1 MILGLLWTIILRF
14 QIQEIEIEVNED
26 EEGSEKKSAKEA
38 LLLWCQRRTNGYSHV
53 NVQDFSQSWRSGM
66 AFNALIHYHRPD
78 LFDYHSLKEEDH
90 INNLNHAFEVAE
102 KELGVPRLLDAEDV
116 DIARPD
122 EKSIMTYVSAFY
134 HVFAKMKNQQK
145 GGSRIANIIS
155 QLMEVDRMIN
165 QYENMVER
173 LLSWIENQIEK
184 LNEKDVVNSLLQVQ
198 QQMTLF
204 KDYRTVEKPPKFTE
218 RSDIEAQLFS
228 IQTKLKS
235 LGQPLYVPAEGSR
248 VQDIEGAWSV
258 LEKAEHKRE
267 LHLREQ
273 LQRLENLQ
281 NLANRFERKRVLREG
296 YLKEMIH
303 VLSDGRYGSNL
314 SQVEA
319 TVKKHEA
326 ISADIFARQERFEC
340 LESMA
345 DTLVKENYSDKGKI
359 IAQNKEIAEK
369 WEHLL
374 DLLNQHTKNLTAASN
389 LMHSMREVETISS
402 DLSDIEKTFAVE
414 DSLGAAHLSAVE
426 DLLHKHAIIESQ
438 IVSRGET
445 IDKLTKQSRKFLSH
459 PNNSICKE
467 APLLVSRIE
476 KLNDE
481 YSALLDLANKRRAK
495 LETSKVY
502 FQFVEDHEEG
512 EAWIVER
519 QRICQAVLPSKD
531 LLGVISLEQKHK
543 GLEDEI
549 KAHRS
554 RINKIVERGEHLI
567 SSRHQQAADVKVRLE
582 ELQNNWHHLHE
593 LAALKRKQLEDATEA
608 FQYHQDANEAE
619 SWMNE
624 KMQLASSEDYGKDE
638 ASASALLSRH
648 SRIEEEVKAYEND
661 MKRLTDQSEKMIK
674 SGIASLFMI
683 CGDAFSAATGAPE
696 TVEELVEEMVEEW
709 VEVEEIQEVLEDKR
723 IPQVM
728 VLFNF
733 KGQQGM
739 EVTKGELLTLKE
751 KTNTDWWCVSKIG
764 TPKKSPEGAATTGFV
779 PANYVKQVEDRVVQ
793 VKVKKPVKVKQKQM
807 VKQMTKKTTKKP
819 SKRSKRRLSI
829 ICDAESVEQ
838 RQRNI
843 CTSYDE
849 LTEVCRSRRQHLEN
863 AIKLFRFNS
872 VCDDFEK
879 WIQDKESSILKTH
892 QQYQQQLLSQDQ
904 SNTPVKHASST
915 SSLSISDPA
924 ELLQKK
930 FECFLSD
937 LTTNKSKIQE
947 IDNMAAESTSTLQPQ
962 FSHAIKQRQA
972 QLNKRWQKLN
982 DLKIDLGKSVQS
994 LTSVDS
1000 FNKSC
1005 HDAKEWMLEKMSK
1018 MDYGETSHRDLKAIQ
1033 ALVRK
1038 HDNLEREMTPIE
1050 ETIAKVNHLAE
1061 TVKVAYPAEKSNVTT
1076 KQKELQSLWE
1086 SMKSTALN
1094 ERRRL
1099 EEALTAQILKNS
1111 SVDLLRWVR
1120 GYAKETLKDDKYNK
1134 VRDVA
1139 TAELYLKCH
1148 EDFGFEIAAK
1158 DDDFKDLEQLG
1169 VRLLKQKPNDD
1180 IRQLLLDLQA
1190 EKKQLH
1196 ENWQE
1201 KDNWLKQCKDLMI
1214 FNQEAD
1220 HLETMAK
1227 SHNTFLDFDD
1237 LGTTL
1242 DDVES
1247 LLKRHENFMATMTAQ
1262 EDRMNNFND
1271 MAKKLMEVGH
1281 YACPAV
1287 EEKRKQI
1294 NIMRS
1299 GVKERAGQR
1308 NQLLL
1313 DALAFQEF
1321 KANADEFIAWCSSKV
1336 KTVDDENYKDLN
1348 NMEKKLQKHEAFEA
1362 ELKASHSR
1370 KVALVKTGEDLIK
1383 KTARNSDDI
1392 HESISTMEVKWKEL
1406 VSQAE
1411 KRGVGLRQANEQVLF
1426 YQNIEYARDKLSELE
1441 RTLSSSELGRDLR
1454 SCKELIKKH
1463 NATENDLSQWD
1474 SKVTDL
1480 VEYGK
1485 KIASTHFD
1493 AESIIKESRD
1503 VSLKFKELIDPARK
1517 RRNLLQESLK
1527 FHEFEFEIN
1536 TELQWIQEHEVTAA
1550 STETAKSLT
1559 DAQNLLK
1566 KHQKLEREVMGH
1578 QSQIDKSLAIG
1589 SALIEQDHF
1598 SKGSVA
1604 EKCKELKD
1612 AWKRLNETIL
1622 EKRKR
1627 LELAVKTQG
1636 FFSEA
1641 HEVEVWI
1648 NEKLNLLSTTELG
1661 RDLDSTSK
1669 IMTKHSALELEVD
1682 TYAGLLTE
1690 MKHQGKKLQTNNP
1703 DESLLNQRMDDIDR
1717 LMKTLQSSLV
1727 DRRVL
1732 LKETLSLHEFH
1743 RESGNFLE
1751 WIQDQMQTASSDD
1764 YGQDY
1769 EHLQLLRSKF
1779 LDFKRRV
1786 EGNQDRFKQCEEF
1799 AAKLMSTSRRQDI
1812 DARQCQVRDSWSN
1825 LLDVIASRDQKL
1837 TAAGEIHR
1845 FNRDV
1850 AEALS
1855 RILEKYSII
1864 AVDDVGRDLPSVQSL
1879 LRKHEGYE
1887 NDLVALEAQLQV
1899 LIDDSAR
1906 LQREYPGGNA
1916 EHILKQQEIV
1926 VQHWNNLQDRAGLR
1940 KSLLQS
1946 SFALQKFIASVK
1958 DLERWA
1964 DGLGTEIGTQER
1976 VRDAFGVQVLRTEH
1990 ERLKAEI
1997 EAREPDFSNVVSIG
2011 DKMVAE
2017 ENAFGREEV
2026 RSHLTR
2032 MLQCREALH
2041 TAWQLKK
2048 VYLDQLSDLHFFL
2061 SAAKQL
2067 DQLSG
2072 QHEHYLS
2079 SAESGETVETVS
2091 SAIKKHESFEKLLQT
2106 QDEKLLALQQSGLKL
2121 IQQNHFESDTIKK
2134 RMDEVTNRRHAV
2146 KESSARRRA
2155 FLQDSML
2162 LAQFRRDVSEAEAW
2176 IEERYKLLRV
2186 GVSLETSKYQK
2197 HQALVAELNVHKKN
2211 VEQIRQNGHLLLSRK
2226 HEASAEIRSQLNG
2239 LLEKVN
2245 SFEQSLDAEIFKR
2258 DAAQLE
2264 SWIESQLKTLEEK
2277 NLGDSISAIEDLL
2290 KQHEQFEQMIVAQ
2303 EEKFACLNRQTLKE
2317 KVVEDER
2324 RAAEDRLR
2332 EEERLESLRR
2342 EEERIRR
2349 EVQELKIQQQHSR
2362 ETTGDS
2368 FSFLKSVISQRH
2380 SSLKKGE
2387 PSKRI
2392 PPVQIEGLLE
2402 RKHELTTGGKKAG
2415 FRSWKAYYS
2424 VLYGQVMCFFRD
2436 KQAYFEGTPAS
2447 APFSVYAAKVSRPND
2462 YTKKKHVFRLQLR
2475 DGSEFLFSP
2484 ADENAL
2490 NDWMTR
2496 ISFHSKVPPSHP
2508 LEIVLSQSSY
2518 AAETNGNHNE
2528 NLYDNYNPA
2537 ANGSYSNGRQRQ
2549 NGNNSSATLDSRR
2562 PPPPLPPN
2570 ESSDRPP
2577 LPVDHHGHRGPPPLP
2592 PPRTISVG
2600 EEIPPGMVSAY
2611 KSYSVMRTETVVTSA
2626 DNDNARRG
2634 MLPHSVSSGEAIN
2647 GRKTLPPHVKNGDS
2661 GRLATRR
2668 RFR

>member
-1 MILGLLWTIILRF
+1 MTSLSGTTRIDWSRDIVDGNPRLILGLLWTIILRF
-14 QIQEIEIEVNED
+14 QIQEIEIEVNEED

-38 LLLWCQRRTNGYSHV
+38 LLLWCQRRTNGYPHV
-53 NVQDFSQSWRSGM
+53 NVQDFTSSWRSGM

-78 LFDYHSLKEEDH
+78 LFDYNALREEDV
-90 INNLNHAFEVAE
+90 IDNLNHAFDVAE
-102 KELGVPRLLDAEDV
+102 RELGVPRLLDAEDV
-116 DIARPD
+116 DGHHRPD
-122 EKSIMTYVSAFY
+122 EKSIMTYVSSFY

-155 QLMEVDRMIN
+155 QLMEIDRMIN
-165 QYENMVER
+165 HYESLVGR
-173 LLSWIENQIEK
+173 LLSWIQNQIEK
-184 LNEKDVVNSLLQVQ
+184 LNEKEVSNSLTEVQ
-198 QQMTLF
+198 KQMTKF
-204 KDYRTVEKPPKFTE
+204 KEYRTIEKPPKFSE

-228 IQTKLKS
+228 IQTRMKS
-235 LGQPLYVPAEGSR
+235 LGQPLYVPTEGHM
-248 VQDIEGAWSV
+248 VQDIETAWSI

-267 LHLREQ
+267 IHLREQ

-303 VLSDGRYGSNL
+303 VLSDPRYGSNL

-345 DTLVKENYSDKGKI
+345 DTLVKENYSEKGKI
-359 IAQNKEIAEK
+359 ISQNKEIAEK

-389 LMHSMREVETISS
+389 LMHSMREVDTISS

-414 DSLGAAHLSAVE
+414 DSLGASHLSAVE
-426 DLLHKHAIIESQ
+426 DLLHKHSIIESQ
-438 IVSRGET
+438 IISRGET

-459 PNNSICKE
+459 PSNSICKE

-495 LETSKVY
+495 LETAKVY
-502 FQFVEDHEEG
+502 FQFVEDHEEE

-519 QRICQAVLPSKD
+519 QRICQAILPSKD
-531 LLGVISLEQKHK
+531 LLGIISLEQKHK

-549 KAHRS
+549 KAHKTRF
-554 RINKIVERGEHLI
+554 NKIIEKGESLI
-567 SSRHQQAADVKVRLE
+567 STRHQQASDVKVRLDD
-582 ELQNNWHHLHE
+582 LQKNWHHLHE

-624 KMQLASSEDYGKDE
+624 KMQLVSSEDYGKDE

-648 SRIEEEVKAYEND
+648 SRLEEEVRAYEND
-661 MKRLTDQSEKMIK
+661 IKRLTDQSEKMIK
-674 SGIASLFMI
+674 SGIASLFMVT
-683 CGDAFSAATGAPE
+683 GDAFSNSTEKATE
-696 TVEELVEEMVEEW
+696 TVEELVEEW
-709 VEVEEIQEVLEDKR
+709 VEDWVETEVIEEVLEEKH
-723 IPQVM
+723 IPQVV

-739 EVTKGELLTLKE
+739 EVSKGEVLTLKE
-751 KTNTDWWCVSKIG
+751 RTNNDWWCVSKTG
-764 TPKKSPEGAATTGFV
+764 TPKKTASGPVVGFV
-779 PANYVKQVEDRVVQ
+779 PANYVKQIEDRVTQ
-793 VKVKKPVKVKQKQM
+793 VKVKKPVKVKQKQQ
-807 VKQMTKKTTKKP
+807 VKQVSKKTTKKP

-843 CTSYDE
+843 SNTYDE
-849 LTEVCRSRRQHLEN
+849 LSEVCRSRRQHLEN

-879 WIQDKESSILKTH
+879 WMQDKETSILSTH
-892 QQYQQQLLSQDQ
+892 KQYQEQLLSQDRGDQ
-904 SNTPVKHASST
+904 SKT
-915 SSLSISDPA
+915 SSSSIISDPA

-937 LTTNKSKIQE
+937 LTSNKSKIQE
-947 IDNMAAESTSTLQPQ
+947 IDKMATEFTVNLQPQ
-962 FSHAIKQRQA
+962 FSHAIKQRQG
-972 QLNKRWQKLN
+972 QMNKRWQELN
-982 DLKIDLGKSVQS
+982 DLKINLGKSVQS
-994 LTSVDS
+994 LTSVDV

-1005 HDAKEWMLEKMSK
+1005 NDAKEWILEKMSK
-1018 MDYGETSHRDLKAIQ
+1018 MEYGETHKDLKIIQ
-1033 ALVRK
+1033 ALMRK
-1038 HDNLEREMTPIE
+1038 HENLEREMGPIE
-1050 ETIAKVNHLAE
+1050 EKLSKINHLGD
-1061 TVKVAYPAEKSNVTT
+1061 TVKAAFPAEKSNVTL
-1076 KQKELQSLWE
+1076 KQKELQNL
-1086 SMKSTALN
+1086 
-1094 ERRRL
+1094 L
-1099 EEALTAQILKNS
+1099 EEMKNMAVVKRRKLEESLGSQVFKNS
-1111 SVDLLRWVR
+1111 AVDLLRWVR
-1120 GYAKETLKDDKYNK
+1120 GYARETLRDDKDNK

-1158 DDDFKDLEQLG
+1158 DDDFRELEQLAAK
-1169 VRLLKQKPNDD
+1169 LLKQKPNDE
-1180 IRQLLLDLQA
+1180 IRQLLQDLEN
-1190 EKKQLH
+1190 EKETLH
-1196 ENWQE
+1196 QGWQE

-1247 LLKRHENFMATMTAQ
+1247 LLKRHDNFMATMTAQ
-1262 EDRMNNFND
+1262 EDRMSTFNE
-1271 MAKKLMEVGH
+1271 MAKKLLDAGH
-1281 YACPAV
+1281 YASTSI
-1287 EEKRKQI
+1287 EEKRKQV
-1294 NIMRS
+1294 NHVRAA
-1299 GVKERAGQR
+1299 VKERASQR

-1321 KANADEFIAWCSSKV
+1321 KANADEFITWCSQKIKS
-1336 KTVDDENYKDLN
+1336 VDDDNYKDLN
-1348 NMEKKLQKHEAFEA
+1348 NTEKKLQKHEAFEA
-1362 ELKASHSR
+1362 ELNASLSR
-1370 KVALVKTGEDLIK
+1370 KVALVKTGNDLIK
-1383 KTARNSDDI
+1383 KTVRNTEDI
-1392 HESISTMEVKWKEL
+1392 QESISTMEVKWKEL
-1406 VSQAE
+1406 VSQTE

-1426 YQNIEYARDKLSELE
+1426 YRNLEYARDKLAELE
-1441 RTLSSSELGRDLR
+1441 RTLSSTELGKDLR

-1463 NATENDLSQWD
+1463 NATENDLSVWN
-1474 SKVTDL
+1474 SKVSEL

-1493 AESIIKESRD
+1493 AESIIKESTD
-1503 VSLKFKELIDPARK
+1503 VSLKFKALIEPARK

-1527 FHEFEFEIN
+1527 FHEFEFELN
-1536 TELQWIQEHEVTAA
+1536 TEIQWIEEHEVTASA
-1550 STETAKSLT
+1550 SDAAQSLT

-1566 KHQKLEREVMGH
+1566 KHQKLEREVVGH

-1622 EKRKR
+1622 VKRKR

-1661 RDLDSTSK
+1661 RDHDSTSK
-1669 IMTKHSALELEVD
+1669 ILTKHSVLELEVD
-1682 TYAGLLTE
+1682 TYAGLLIE
-1690 MKHQGKKLQTNNP
+1690 MKHQGKKLQANNP
-1703 DESLLNQRMDDIDR
+1703 DEVLLSQRMEDIDR
-1717 LMKTLQSSLV
+1717 LMKQLQKSLA

-1732 LKETLSLHEFH
+1732 LKETLSFHEFH

-1751 WIQDQMQTASSDD
+1751 WIQDQMQTALSDD

-1769 EHLQLLRSKF
+1769 EHLQLLKDKF
-1779 LDFKRRV
+1779 QDFKRRV
-1786 EGNQDRFKQCEEF
+1786 DANQERFKQCEEF
-1799 AAKLMSTSRRQDI
+1799 AARLMATSRRQDI
-1812 DARQCQVRDSWSN
+1812 DARQSEVRHSWST
-1825 LLDVIASRDQKL
+1825 LLDVIASREQKL

-1899 LIDDSAR
+1899 LVDDSAR

-1926 VQHWNNLQDRAGLR
+1926 IQHWNNLQDRAALR
-1940 KSLLQS
+1940 KSHLQAS
-1946 SFALQKFIASVK
+1946 HALQKFIASVK

-1964 DGLGTEIGTQER
+1964 DALGKEIGTQER

-1990 ERLKAEI
+1990 DRIKAEI
-1997 EAREPDFSNVVSIG
+1997 EAREPDFSAVVSVG

-2017 ENAFGREEV
+2017 PDTFGREEV
-2026 RSHLTR
+2026 MSHLTR

-2041 TAWQLKK
+2041 SAWQLKK

-2067 DQLSG
+2067 DQLSA

-2079 SAESGETVETVS
+2079 SAETGDSVESVSGS
-2091 SAIKKHESFEKLLQT
+2091 IKKHEAFEKLLQT
-2106 QDEKLLALQQSGLKL
+2106 QDDKLTGLQQSGLKL
-2121 IQQNHFESDTIKK
+2121 IQQNHFGSDTIKK
-2134 RMDEVTNRRHAV
+2134 RMDEVSNRRHAV

-2155 FLQDSML
+2155 FLQDAML

-2176 IEERYKLLRV
+2176 IEERYKLLRAP
-2186 GVSLETSKYQK
+2186 VSLETSKYQK

-2211 VEQIRQNGHLLLSRK
+2211 VEQIRQNGQLLLSRK
-2226 HEASAEIRSQLNG
+2226 HEASNEIRTQVNS
-2239 LLEKVN
+2239 LLEKVH
-2245 SFEQSLDAEIFKR
+2245 SFEQSLDAEIFER
-2258 DAAQLE
+2258 DASQLE
-2264 SWIESQLKTLEEK
+2264 SWIESQHKVLEEK
-2277 NLGDSISAIEDLL
+2277 CLGDSIIAIEELM
-2290 KQHEQFEQMIVAQ
+2290 KQHEQFEQMIIAQ
-2303 EEKFACLNRQTLKE
+2303 EEKFACLNRKTLIE
-2317 KVVEDER
+2317 KVIEDEK
-2324 RAAEDRLR
+2324 RAR
-2332 EEERLESLRR
+2332 
-2342 EEERIRR
+2342 EERIREEEER
-2349 EVQELKIQQQHSR
+2349 QQQMR
-2362 ETTGDS
+2362 
-2368 FSFLKSVISQRH
+2368 R
-2380 SSLKKGE
+2380 
-2387 PSKRI
+2387 
-2392 PPVQIEGLLE
+2392 
-2402 RKHELTTGGKKAG
+2402 
-2415 FRSWKAYYS
+2415 
-2424 VLYGQVMCFFRD
+2424 RD
-2436 KQAYFEGTPAS
+2436 EQ
-2447 APFSVYAAKVSRPND
+2447 
-2462 YTKKKHVFRLQLR
+2462 
-2475 DGSEFLFSP
+2475 
-2484 ADENAL
+2484 
-2490 NDWMTR
+2490 M
-2496 ISFHSKVPPSHP
+2496 
-2508 LEIVLSQSSY
+2508 
-2518 AAETNGNHNE
+2518 
-2528 NLYDNYNPA
+2528 
-2537 ANGSYSNGRQRQ
+2537 RQ
-2549 NGNNSSATLDSRR
+2549 NGQN
-2562 PPPPLPPN
+2562 
-2570 ESSDRPP
+2570 
-2577 LPVDHHGHRGPPPLP
+2577 GHDEEVHET
-2592 PPRTISVG
+2592 RTF
-2600 EEIPPGMVSAY
+2600 EM
-2611 KSYSVMRTETVVTSA
+2611 TEKKKK
-2626 DNDNARRG
+2626 NLWNYI
-2634 MLPHSVSSGEAIN
+2634 H
-2647 GRKTLPPHVKNGDS
+2647 RKKTKKVQQDK
-2661 GRLATRR
+2661 
-2668 RFR
+2668 